1 MMTWLMNLIIT
12 KLMLPLSIFMAISGK
27 MVVFRKFWNPK
38 TFHIPVLPF
47 IAFNSFSQK
56 RLDYDE
62 HSRFSKDSNMAIS
75 YGERLKGKMPCMG
88 KSHYK
93 TEHIDV
99 YRNRRNKSLL
109 YLCGGRGYCYS
120 NAWVGRFGRKLQ
132 AGFRLFIET
141 L

>member
-62 HSRFSKDSNMAIS
+62 HSRFSKDSNMAYQLWGKI
-75 YGERLKGKMPCMG
+75 KGKDAMYG
-88 KSHYK
+88 K
-93 TEHIDV
+93 I
-99 YRNRRNKSLL
+99 SLQ
-109 YLCGGRGYCYS
+109 
-120 NAWVGRFGRKLQ
+120 N
-132 AGFRLFIET
+132 
-141 L
+141 